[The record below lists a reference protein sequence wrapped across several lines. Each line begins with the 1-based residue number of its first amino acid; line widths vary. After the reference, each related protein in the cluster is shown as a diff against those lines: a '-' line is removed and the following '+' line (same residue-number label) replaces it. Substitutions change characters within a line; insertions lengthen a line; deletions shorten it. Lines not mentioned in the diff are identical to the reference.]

1 MKTFRA
7 DLHIHSCL
15 SPCGQ
20 LTMSPHAIVDTA
32 LEKGLDLI
40 AVTDHNT
47 AAMTPVIAQ
56 VAREKGLAYM
66 YGLELQT
73 GEDVHLLAYFDD
85 EDTCLAF
92 SEEVYAL
99 LPDTYEDPYGLGEQ
113 VQMSAEENILRY
125 EPRFLVN
132 GLDLSFADATKRIS
146 ELGGLAVPAHIDREF
161 FGALSQMGELPEELD
176 FPIIEVLGENSPVIR
191 GNAAVLRTSDAHFLE
206 DIGRRVTCITV
217 EEVTIGELR
226 KAAAGIGGRSIVGE
240 FSP

>member
-1 MKTFRA
+1 MKTYRA

-32 LEKGLDLI
+32 QEKGLDLI

-47 AAMTPVIAQ
+47 AAMTPAIAQ
-56 VAREKGLAYM
+56 VARDKGLAYL

-73 GEDVHLLAYFDD
+73 REDVHLLAYFDD
-85 EDTCLAF
+85 EVTCLAF
-92 SEEVYAL
+92 SEEVYSL
-99 LPDTYEDPYGLGEQ
+99 LPDKYEDPYGLGEQ
-113 VQMSAEENILRY
+113 VQVGAEENILRY

-132 GLDLSFADATKRIS
+132 GLDLSFAGATQRIS

-161 FGALSQMGELPEELD
+161 FGALSQMGELPEGLD
-176 FPIIEVLGENSPVIR
+176 FPIIEVRGENFPEAC

-217 EEVTIGELR
+217 NELTIDELR
-226 KAAAGIGGRSIVGE
+226 KAAAGLGGRSIVGKLI
-240 FSP
+240 P